1 MKNLLMNN
9 NNEPSDLELSS
20 LMIEVAKDAMDK
32 ALIEKKRLKET
43 ISNYILVFNTKMNS
57 N

>member
-1 MKNLLMNN
+1 MNN